1 MILYTL
7 LEEVIDDEYEPV
19 AHKGDLFIYV
29 YIGNLELAGISEAST
44 TWLQYAYVEG
54 ILTFLG
60 SHIGGATKRS
70 SHVGRM
76 GLRGALQGYGA
87 GLRRS
92 RMGIESCCEL
102 ERRRDSGG
110 AGILPRVLGLRC
122 SAYGC
127 WK

>member
-7 LEEVIDDEYEPV
+7 LEEVMDDEYEPV

-29 YIGNLELAGISEAST
+29 YIGNLELASISETIT
-44 TWLQYAYVEG
+44 TWLIYAYVVG
-54 ILTFLG
+54 ISTFLG

-87 GLRRS
+87 GLRRG
-92 RMGIESCCEL
+92 RMVESCCEL
-102 ERRRDSGG
+102 ET
-110 AGILPRVLGLRC
+110 
-122 SAYGC
+122 
-127 WK
+127 